1 MFLRLQRSAFG
12 RANFEIRQLN
22 VKGARIILGNAI
34 GRAAKGNIFEKYID
48 LEWRFGNIDRVR
60 KLYEKYLEWS
70 PENASAWIKYVRME
84 IDLQEIDR
92 ARAIFEIAISQPA
105 LDKPENLWK
114 AYIDYESIVDRERAR
129 ARELFER
136 LLERTKNVKVWIS
149 YGEFEACTD
158 KGDNVQDCIDRA
170 RKVYQRG
177 MDYFKLYAP
186 EQKEER
192 VMLLHHWLKS
202 ELSFGELGD
211 TDFVGAMMPQKIKKR
226 RNVEVEKGKAVYE
239 EYIDYLFLEEL
250 QTSKTN
256 LIQAAYAWKKQKI
269 ASDSEV

>member
-34 GRAAKGNIFEKYID
+34 GRAPKGNIFKKYID

-70 PENASAWIKYVRME
+70 PENASAWINYVRME

-129 ARELFER
+129 ELFER

-149 YGEFEACTD
+149 YGGFEACTD

-170 RKVYQRG
+170 RRVYQRG
-177 MDYFKLYAP
+177 MDYFKIYAP
-186 EQKEER
+186 ELKEER
-192 VMLLHHWLKS
+192 VMLLHNWLTS
-202 ELSFGELGD
+202 ESSFGELGD
-211 TDFVGAMMPQKIKKR
+211 TDLVGAMMPKKIKRR

-239 EYIDYLFLEEL
+239 EYMDYLFPEEL